1 MRALVIAPQPFY
13 EERGTLIA
21 IDLLLRAL
29 SDRGDQVDLL
39 TLHGRTAF
47 PRTAR

>member
-1 MRALVIAPQPFY
+1 MRILFIAPQPFY

-29 SDRGDQVDLL
+29 NERGDKE
-39 TLHGRTAF
+39 TTSII
-47 PRTAR
+47 PRFRVCMENP